1 LFKLL
6 SPSALLALGALVVP
20 LAIYLWNRR
29 PGRTVQVG
37 SLRWLEAGANRRL
50 RRLSP
55 EQLLLFLLR
64 AAMLALLALALAGPV
79 WQRPARPQRGPVLI
93 SPELLTSRGVEA
105 VRPQID
111 SLRRQG
117 HSLRLLQRGFPL
129 VPAAAWLRPDSA
141 YPASPKPQ
149 PVDNLWARL
158 QQATDS
164 FPQGRLWAFTSAR
177 LRNFQGARP
186 ALSRR
191 LVWTALPLD
200 DSTTWVQAAFRPLA
214 TTLTL
219 LLGHSAEDRTTFRTI
234 TRPVSSQP
242 IAVPGLGNWQY
253 QASADRTLLVSPT
266 DTLPVQT
273 DAWRVWVREAPAYA
287 EEVRHVRAA
296 LRVAALGVAMPLQLV
311 VSAEAPPAAQPL
323 DWVFWLTDAPLPAQ
337 LKTRMATGLNV
348 WQVATGPGKAVATH
362 FAPFPEGPVVSVQRR
377 GEAVAMSRALTLW
390 ADATGLPLLTYIPAQ
405 KGGHYQLHTR
415 FQAGWSELGETAEL
429 PALLLPVLY
438 PKPALHAAHDFR
450 TLPPS
455 LLQRF
460 EDTAPATQTIAKSP
474 VELDL
479 RVWWILAAGILWA
492 IELLVASR
500 HSRVSAVNTS
510 AV

>member
-1 LFKLL
+1 M
-6 SPSALLALGALVVP
+6 VP

-64 AAMLALLALALAGPV
+64 VSVLSLLALALAGPV
-79 WQRPARPQRGPVLI
+79 WQRPAQPLRGPVLI
-93 SPELLTSRGVEA
+93 SPELLTSGGVEA

-111 SLRRQG
+111 SLRRRG

-129 VPAAAWLRPDSA
+129 IPTAAWLRPDSA
-141 YPASPKPQ
+141 YPASQKPQ
-149 PVDNLWARL
+149 PVENLWARL

-177 LRNFQGARP
+177 LRHFQGNRP

-191 LVWTALPLD
+191 LAWTAIPLD
-200 DSTTWVQAAFRPLA
+200 DSTTWVQAAFRPSPA
-214 TTLTL
+214 TLTL
-219 LLGHSAEDRTTFRTI
+219 LLGHSAENRTTFRTI
-234 TRPVSSQP
+234 MRPVSSQP
-242 IAVPGLGNWQY
+242 IDVPGLGNWQY
-253 QASADRTLLVSPT
+253 QTSADRALLVSAT
-266 DTLPVQT
+266 DTIPVQT
-273 DAWRVWVREAPAYA
+273 DAWRVWVRMAPAYA
-287 EEVRHVRAA
+287 EEARHVRAA
-296 LRVAALGVAMPLQLV
+296 LRAAALGVAMPLQLV
-311 VSAEAPPAAQPL
+311 VSADAPPAAQPL
-323 DWVFWLTDAPLPAQ
+323 DWVFWLTDAPLPTE
-337 LKTRMATGLNV
+337 LKASMATGLNV
-348 WQVATGPGKAVATH
+348 WQVAAGPGKAVATH
-362 FAPFPEGPVVSVQRR
+362 FAPFPEGPVVPVQRR
-377 GEAVAMSRALTLW
+377 DKAVPMSRALALW
-390 ADATGLPLLTYIPAQ
+390 ADATGQPLLTYTPAQ

-429 PALLLPVLY
+429 PALLLPLLH
-438 PKPALHAAHDFR
+438 PKPALNPAHDFR

-455 LLQRF
+455 VLQRF
-460 EDTAPATQTIAKSP
+460 DDTQPVLQSVVKSP
-474 VELDL
+474 VAVDL

-492 IELLVASR
+492 FERLVASR
-500 HSRVSAVNTS
+500 QARVSASNAS

>member
-1 LFKLL
+1 MFKLL

-50 RRLSP
+50 RKLSP

-64 AAMLALLALALAGPV
+64 VAVLALLALALAGPV
-79 WQRPARPQRGPVLI
+79 WQLPSRVLRGPVLI

-129 VPAAAWLRPDSA
+129 VPTAAWLLPDSA

-164 FPQGRLWAFTSAR
+164 FPQGRIWAFTSTR
-177 LRNFQGARP
+177 LRNFQGSRP
-186 ALSRR
+186 SLPRR
-191 LVWTALPLD
+191 LAWTTVPLD
-200 DSTTWVQAAFRPLA
+200 DSTMWVQAAFRPSP

-219 LLGHSAEDRTTFRTI
+219 LLGHSVEDRTTFRTI

-253 QASADRTLLVSPT
+253 QASGGRTLLVSAT
-266 DTLPVQT
+266 DTIPVQT
-273 DAWRVWVREAPAYA
+273 DAWRVWVRMTPAYA
-287 EEVRHVRAA
+287 EEARHVRAA
-296 LRVAALGVAMPLQLV
+296 LRAAALGVAMPLQLV
-311 VSAEAPPAAQPL
+311 VSADAPPAAQPL

-337 LKTRMATGLNV
+337 LKTRMTTGLHI
-348 WQVATGPGKAVATH
+348 WQVAAGPGRPTITH
-362 FAPFPEGPVVSVQRR
+362 FAPFPEGPVVRMQRR
-377 GEAVAMSRALTLW
+377 GGAAANRALTLW
-390 ADATGLPLLTYIPAQ
+390 ADAAGLPLLTYTPAQ
-405 KGGHYQLHTR
+405 KGGHYQLRTR
-415 FQAGWSELGETAEL
+415 LQAGWSELGETAEL
-429 PALLLPVLY
+429 PVLLLPLLQ
-438 PKPALHAAHDFR
+438 PKPELHPAHDYR
-450 TLPPS
+450 TLPSS

-460 EDTAPATQTIAKSP
+460 EDTRPAAQPPIKGTVT
-474 VELDL
+474 LDL

-492 IELLVASR
+492 IERLVASR
-500 HSRVSAVNTS
+500 QARLSTVNASAV
-510 AV
+510 

>member
-1 LFKLL
+1 M
-6 SPSALLALGALVVP
+6 GALVVP

-50 RRLSP
+50 RKLSP

-64 AAMLALLALALAGPV
+64 VAVLALLALAGPV

-141 YPASPKPQ
+141 YPASRKPQ

-164 FPQGRLWAFTSAR
+164 FPQGRLWAFTSVR
-177 LRNFQGARP
+177 LRNFQGGRP
-186 ALSRR
+186 ALPRR
-191 LVWTALPLD
+191 LAWTAVPLD
-200 DSTTWVQAAFRPLA
+200 DSVTWVQAAFRPSP

-219 LLGHSAEDRTTFRTI
+219 LLGRSAENRTTFRTI

-253 QASADRTLLVSPT
+253 QASADRALLVSAT
-266 DTLPVQT
+266 DTIPVRT
-273 DAWRVWVREAPAYA
+273 DAWHVWVRAAPSYTEEA
-287 EEVRHVRAA
+287 RHMRAA
-296 LRVAALGVAMPLQLV
+296 LRAAALGVAMPLQLT
-311 VSAEAPPAAQPL
+311 VSADVPPPAKPL
-323 DWVFWLTDAPLPAQ
+323 DWVFWLTDEPLPAQ
-337 LKTRMATGLNV
+337 LQARMATGLHI
-348 WQVATGPGKAVATH
+348 WQVAAGPGKVATTH
-362 FAPFPEGPVVSVQRR
+362 FAPFPEGPVVSIQRR
-377 GEAVAMSRALTLW
+377 GEAAAPDGSLALW
-390 ADATGLPLLTYIPAQ
+390 ADATGRPLLSYTPAQ
-405 KGGHYQLHTR
+405 KGGYYQLHTR
-415 FQAGWSELGETAEL
+415 LQAGWSELGETAEL
-429 PALLLPVLY
+429 PALLLPLLS
-438 PKPALHAAHDFR
+438 PNPTLLPAHDYR
-450 TLPPS
+450 ALPAAP
-455 LLQRF
+455 LQRF
-460 EDTAPATQTIAKSP
+460 ADTPPSAQPVMAKSP
-474 VELDL
+474 VALDL
-479 RVWWILAAGILWA
+479 RVWWILAAGIVWA
-492 IELLVASR
+492 IERLVASR
-500 HSRVSAVNTS
+500 QARLSAVKAS